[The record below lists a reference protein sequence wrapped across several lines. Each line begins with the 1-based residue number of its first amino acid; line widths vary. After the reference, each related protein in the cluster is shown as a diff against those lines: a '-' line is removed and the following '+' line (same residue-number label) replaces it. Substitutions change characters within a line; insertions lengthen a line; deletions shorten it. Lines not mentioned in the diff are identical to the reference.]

1 MKKSRCKNCYQ
12 KSLMIEKCKCGNNLC
27 LDCLPNFN
35 HQCTFD
41 WKAEKKLQIETQNPV
56 IVAQKVEQL

>member
-1 MKKSRCKNCYQ
+1 
-12 KSLMIEKCKCGNNLC
+12 MIEKCKCGNNLC